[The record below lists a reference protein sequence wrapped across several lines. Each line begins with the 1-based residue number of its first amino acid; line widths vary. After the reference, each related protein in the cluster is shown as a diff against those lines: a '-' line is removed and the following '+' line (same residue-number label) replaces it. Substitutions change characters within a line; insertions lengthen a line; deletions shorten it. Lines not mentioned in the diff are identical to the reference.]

1 MYTTCDCS
9 TKSGGPRKQFARL
22 RNRDNEDF
30 SNTINWTRKNGC
42 LQFEANYIYNY
53 INYIYIHLWSTHST
67 HVCWLDNAFLFSL
80 FHVFFCWRPL
90 HFWELRLGI
99 GNLWSIF
106 VVKNVA
112 SGFQHNKIPVDTL
125 GWKSCRTGR
134 SMLEIIQRWI
144 QLVTLGFLGL
154 WNCLEHKWRGDPCF
168 LNNFRRFS
176 KVAMESE
183 GG

>member
-1 MYTTCDCS
+1 MGAYS
-9 TKSGGPRKQFARL
+9 LKQ
-22 RNRDNEDF
+22 
-30 SNTINWTRKNGC
+30 TI
-42 LQFEANYIYNY
+42 YIYNY
-53 INYIYIHLWSTHST
+53 INYIYIYIYGQHIVHMFVDWIMP
-67 HVCWLDNAFLFSL
+67 FFSPC
-80 FHVFFCWRPL
+80 FTFFFCWRPL